1 LARNQPRDRA
11 SFTHGV
17 NMTEKLIETPKAK
30 SDDSIEL
37 KTNAG
42 KTEGA
47 ELSKHELEK
56 VSGGS
61 GKSNSVDFINFC

>member
-1 LARNQPRDRA
+1 M
-11 SFTHGV
+11 S
-17 NMTEKLIETPKAK
+17 EKLIETPKAK
-30 SDDSIEL
+30 SDNSIEL

-47 ELSKHELEK
+47 ELSEHDLEK

-61 GKSNSVDFINFC
+61 GKLPTANCPTSVDFINFC